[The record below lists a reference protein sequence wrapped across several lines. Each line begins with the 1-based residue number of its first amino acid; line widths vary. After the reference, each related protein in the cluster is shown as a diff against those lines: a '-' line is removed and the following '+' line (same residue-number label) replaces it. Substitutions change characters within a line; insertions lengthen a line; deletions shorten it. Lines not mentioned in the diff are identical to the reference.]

1 MKMDRAAAERRG
13 ATMKLTIGIALLAL
27 IAGVAIGVT
36 ATRLMMP
43 APKLRIAPGDMSA
56 VLGRLDLTEEQ
67 REQASE
73 ILERSAPRSR
83 AIMMEMAGRLR
94 GVADSV
100 DDELRRIL
108 TAEQR
113 VRLDSLRG
121 EPRLILRRTRVTPSG
136 TQTDTIVDTVM
147 SRDTRRVSPRQ

>member
-1 MKMDRAAAERRG
+1 
-13 ATMKLTIGIALLAL
+13 MKLTIGIALLAL